1 MSLPISIETLLSGK
15 AVENNWLEFKEGWNP
30 DAIYR
35 TICAFANDFE
45 DTGGG
50 YIVIGVKEENGKA
63 VRPVLGINPE
73 SVERIEREMVNLNN
87 LIQPYY
93 QPRLFVE
100 EVDGKTILVI
110 KASAGDRRPYKVPDH
125 ITNKQKTFNYYIRY
139 NSSSIV
145 ARNEYEIEL
154 INLANRVPFD
164 DRGNSNIQF
173 NDISTTL
180 LRDFLVEAG
189 SDIASQDLSGD
200 NFKRVLEQMDL
211 LEGSLPDAQIKNVA
225 AMMFCDHPEKFFKTT
240 QVDIV
245 IFPEGR
251 EGNPNLMIEV
261 PTIKGNVPRIIRDT
275 LSYIRNNVIK
285 EQIIKPKDSEK
296 SIRIFNYPYQAIEEA
311 VVNALYHRDYTQRE
325 PVEIT
330 IEPDRISILSFAGP
344 NRTITMEAIKAAD
357 SLRSRRYTN
366 RRLGEFLKEL
376 DLTEGRATGIPTIQR
391 ELSLNGSPRATI
403 ETDEERTY
411 FLIDIP
417 CHTSFK
423 SQVVSQV
430 ENIDIEQFKKHLS
443 QVLSQVVSQ
452 VEMLDYELLAQTYYS
467 LKEPM
472 SQKALM
478 ELMHQT
484 NRGRFKRTCLDV
496 LLKCNLIEMTVPDK
510 LTSSKQKYVAK
521 PFENH
526 Q

>member
-225 AMMFCDHPEKFFKTT
+225 AMMFYLIV
-240 QVDIV
+240 QV
-245 IFPEGR
+245 GC
-251 EGNPNLMIEV
+251 
-261 PTIKGNVPRIIRDT
+261 
-275 LSYIRNNVIK
+275 
-285 EQIIKPKDSEK
+285 Q
-296 SIRIFNYPYQAIEEA
+296 QA
-311 VVNALYHRDYTQRE
+311 
-325 PVEIT
+325 
-330 IEPDRISILSFAGP
+330 
-344 NRTITMEAIKAAD
+344 
-357 SLRSRRYTN
+357 
-366 RRLGEFLKEL
+366 
-376 DLTEGRATGIPTIQR
+376 
-391 ELSLNGSPRATI
+391 
-403 ETDEERTY
+403 
-411 FLIDIP
+411 
-417 CHTSFK
+417 
-423 SQVVSQV
+423 
-430 ENIDIEQFKKHLS
+430 QF
-443 QVLSQVVSQ
+443 
-452 VEMLDYELLAQTYYS
+452 
-467 LKEPM
+467 
-472 SQKALM
+472 
-478 ELMHQT
+478 
-484 NRGRFKRTCLDV
+484 
-496 LLKCNLIEMTVPDK
+496 
-510 LTSSKQKYVAK
+510 
-521 PFENH
+521 
-526 Q
+526 